1 MAGAQPKRKGKHMK
15 RLLVV
20 GALAL
25 FAASAQAQET
35 ESWADRFNRIQRET
49 DEDQMKMRLD
59 DLQRQ
64 ADDHRLHV
72 PLTSADPT
80 ALHRIAPCICGKG
93 VWLAPALVASS
104 FTFGL

>member
-64 ADDHRLHV
+64 ADDHRLHIQLCDGNPRCV
-72 PLTSADPT
+72 NDMD
-80 ALHRIAPCICGKG
+80 RY
-93 VWLAPALVASS
+93 
-104 FTFGL
+104 